1 MDKNQYKRYKLI
13 DRILRS
19 YPEGLSLEDLRNK
32 LNAAILDRENEIQ
45 RRQLQYDLEAMRE
58 FYDAPITNKRGARR
72 IKYED
77 PSYSIVT
84 HEIKENLSGMEEQL

>member
-32 LNAAILDRENEIQ
+32 LNAAIIDRENEIQ

-58 FYDAPITNKRGARR
+58 FYDAPITHK
-72 IKYED
+72 
-77 PSYSIVT
+77 
-84 HEIKENLSGMEEQL
+84 